1 MSFPWESIKGGR
13 VKNWFIF
20 VLVLC
25 TKVLRSFISRV
36 RIEIYYLT

>member
-13 VKNWFIF
+13 VKTWIIF

-25 TKVLRSFISRV
+25 TKVLRSVISRV